1 MDEGKKKK
9 KLKKKRQR
17 SDEWEKGERELW
29 MIYQC
34 GDVTCFRQLLS
45 HNHDL
50 CTSSSH
56 GPLMQS
62 KTRCDSNG
70 RKAIMWVSAIKSFTN
85 DDLEELKVI
94 ELGFV
99 KLLLNM
105 GQITS

>member
-1 MDEGKKKK
+1 MGEG
-9 KLKKKRQR
+9 
-17 SDEWEKGERELW
+17 GERVVDDLPMW
-29 MIYQC
+29 RCYALPP
-34 GDVTCFRQLLS
+34 TPLS
-45 HNHDL
+45 QPRL
-50 CTSSSH
+50 CTSRGH

-85 DDLEELKVI
+85 DDLEELKVCI